1 MHVPGWKGNG
11 KRLLARHGMLIDNT
25 MDLMATGCKIINC
38 IKL

>member
-1 MHVPGWKGNG
+1 MCWVEKAMA
-11 KRLLARHGMLIDNT
+11 RLLARHGKLIDST